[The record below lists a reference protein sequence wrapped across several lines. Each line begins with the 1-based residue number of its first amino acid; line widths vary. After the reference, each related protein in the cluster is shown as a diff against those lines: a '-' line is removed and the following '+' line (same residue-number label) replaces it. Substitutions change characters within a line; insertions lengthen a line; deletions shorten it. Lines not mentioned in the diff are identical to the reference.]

1 MGSTASAPTAP
12 APQQVADLT
21 RVPPRARNDWPRFGI
36 VVTAVVTTATVYAWI
51 FNLQMHG
58 RSAAALDMPEMGMT
72 DVGRYWAFPM
82 LEASGLVGLAFAY
95 VSVLLGLQP
104 SVRWRPA
111 THRQVNR
118 AHRQVAL
125 VVVGLVLVHV
135 AATVL
140 DGMGNTWQT
149 VLIPGYVGTQ
159 GWPAAVWGFNSGIFA
174 VYALLLLGPTFYLRR
189 WIGVRRWRFLH
200 QFVVVFYGLSIWH
213 ALALGL
219 DVSYY
224 GWIRPTIWLAQV
236 PLLALVIARTR
247 RAPRSPVRHLI
258 VTACCVGIAA
268 MVAIVATGSSGF
280 IHTV

>member
-1 MGSTASAPTAP
+1 MRSTASAPTAP
-12 APQQVADLT
+12 ARQQVVDLT
-21 RVPPRARNDWPRFGI
+21 QVPPGARNDWSRFG
-36 VVTAVVTTATVYAWI
+36 VVLAAVVTTAACYAWI
-51 FNLQMHG
+51 LTLQMHG

-104 SVRWRPA
+104 SIRWRP
-111 THRQVNR
+111 TTYRQVNG
-118 AHRQVAL
+118 AHRHVAL

-149 VLIPGYVGTQ
+149 VLVPGYVGTQ
-159 GWPAAVWGFNSGIFA
+159 GWPAAIWGFNGGIFA

-189 WIGVRRWRFLH
+189 WTGVRRWRFLH
-200 QFVVVFYGLSIWH
+200 RFVLVFYGLSIWH
-213 ALALGL
+213 ALVLGL

-224 GWIRPTIWLAQV
+224 GWIRPTIWLAQI
-236 PLLALVIARTR
+236 PLLAMVIARTR
-247 RAPRSPVRHLI
+247 RSPTPVRQAI
-258 VTACCVGIAA
+258 VTACCVGIGAV
-268 MVAIVATGSSGF
+268 VAIVATGNSGF